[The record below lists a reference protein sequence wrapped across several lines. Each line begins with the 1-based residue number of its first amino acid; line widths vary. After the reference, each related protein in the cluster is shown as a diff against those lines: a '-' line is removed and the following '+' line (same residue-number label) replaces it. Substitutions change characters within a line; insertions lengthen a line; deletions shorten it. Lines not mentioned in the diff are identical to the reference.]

1 MTKEDMKTALQSI
14 PAWARIAGG
23 VAAAIA
29 ALMAGIASLP
39 AWDSIGIT
47 SLTTLESRIKPLHDS
62 VSEIRRQ
69 GVLQGIDAK
78 ETRRVV
84 LGKIRFDLDLM
95 IRQTPNLP
103 LATRLQLEQQL
114 RDTETELTRVEGDLT
129 VLRGIREH
137 APGR

>member
-1 MTKEDMKTALQSI
+1 MTKEDVRTALRSI
-14 PAWARIAGG
+14 PSWARIAGG
-23 VAAAIA
+23 AAAAFA

-39 AWDSIGIT
+39 AWDAIGIA
-47 SLTTLESRIKPLHDS
+47 SLTTLEARMKPLHDS
-62 VSEIRRQ
+62 MAEIRRQ
-69 GVLQGIDAK
+69 GVRQEIDAK

-95 IRQTPNLP
+95 IRQAPDLP

-137 APGR
+137 TSGR